1 MANLNQYQPANA
13 GAAGTATGAQKI
25 LAVAASLGIAGMDIM
40 QATTRTIYD
49 SLPMTAGALVFNFFD
64 GCNARA
70 FPNTNLSNNRLEVGE
85 FMIVES
91 LTLMTMTQAVVGTVT
106 AVGVLSAV
114 ATSYYA
120 SDFSLNVANK
130 IILKPMS
137 LGNLYALFNKDSN
150 FATNEN
156 FRFATLLTIPSL
168 QPFVATW
175 RQTDATARANTYVK
189 CTLEGMGVI
198 YNAGQAL

>member
-1 MANLNQYQPANA
+1 MFNPRMPANP
-13 GAAGTATGAQKI
+13 GAPGTATAQEKI
-25 LAVAASLGIAGMDIM
+25 LAVAAGLGVEGMDIM
-40 QATTRTIYD
+40 QGTTRTIYD

-85 FMIVES
+85 AMAVEY
-91 LTLMTMTQAVVGTVT
+91 LTLQTMTQAVVGTVT
-106 AVGVLSAV
+106 AVGVLGAV

-120 SDFSLNVANK
+120 SDISLAIANQVV
-130 IILKPMS
+130 LKPTS
-137 LGNLYALFNKDSN
+137 IGQLYALFNKDSK

-156 FRFATLLTIPSL
+156 FRFSSILTIPPL
-168 QPFVATW
+168 QPFVLTW

-189 CTLEGMGVI
+189 ATLEGFGVI
-198 YNAGQAL
+198 YRPKRGL